1 MSVLTGTQEG
11 LEIKNEV
18 EASPEVL
25 SLNDKLSTN
34 VIWAKLTRWE
44 FWPFSFFYFPIAF
57 YWAWLCLRTRSFF
70 FFTAANPSIEFG
82 GMLGE
87 SKDKIYKII
96 PEKYIPK
103 TYKLESTINKFDFL
117 VKLESESIQ
126 FPFIL
131 KPDIG
136 ERGWMVELINNE
148 QQLDTYLKQIEVD
161 FLVQEY
167 IPYATELG
175 IFFYKYPDRING
187 TISSIVMKDML
198 HVKGDGKSTVRTLV
212 ENDVR
217 AKMQL
222 EKMEAAE
229 NDLLEYVPLFNETVE
244 LEPIGNHSRG
254 TTFLNGNHLI
264 NKKLVDV
271 FNEVSGQIEGF
282 YFGRY
287 DIRCSSIEDL
297 YQGKNFK
304 ILELNGAGSEPAHIY
319 QPGFPLIQA
328 YKDIIHHLKVLTDIS
343 KINKRRG
350 VPYYT
355 FLQGMKEV
363 WKIRR
368 YNRAKKQTA

>member
-1 MSVLTGTQEG
+1 MSVLTGTQEN
-11 LEIKNEV
+11 IVYKNEV
-18 EASPEVL
+18 VDSYESL
-25 SLNDKLSTN
+25 SLYDKLSTN
-34 VIWAKLTRWE
+34 VFWARLTRWE

-57 YWAWLCLRTRSFF
+57 YWVWLCLRTRSLF
-70 FFTAANPSIEFG
+70 FFTASNPSIEFG

-87 SKDKIYKII
+87 SKDKIYKNI
-96 PEKYIPK
+96 PDQFIPK
-103 TYKLESTINKFDFL
+103 TYKLEASINKSDFL
-117 VKLESESIQ
+117 EKLETEDIQ

-136 ERGWMVELINNE
+136 ERGWMVALIKNQ
-148 QQLDTYLKQIEVD
+148 QQLDTYLEQIEVD

-167 IPYATELG
+167 IPYPTELG
-175 IFFYKYPDRING
+175 IFFYKYPDRAKG

-198 HVKGDGKSTVRTLV
+198 NVKGDGKSTVRTLV

-229 NDLLEYVPLFNETVE
+229 NELLDYVPLFNETVE

-271 FNEVSGQIEGF
+271 FNEVSDQVDGF

-287 DIRCSSIEDL
+287 DLRCTNIEDL
-297 YQGKNFK
+297 YEGKNFK
-304 ILELNGAGSEPAHIY
+304 IIELNGAGSEPAHIY
-319 QPGFPLIQA
+319 HPGFPLIQA
-328 YKDIIHHLKVLTDIS
+328 YKDIIHHLKVLADIS
-343 KINKRRG
+343 IINRKDG
-350 VPYYT
+350 ISYYS
-355 FLQGMKEV
+355 FKEGLKEV
-363 WKIRR
+363 LKIRK
-368 YNRAKKQTA
+368 YNKAKKQSA